1 MTALGQTQEEDSS
14 PLLCSE
20 NECVQVEARCGS
32 PRTFRGW
39 CGCPSSC
46 PCSFP
51 FQRVVLLHQ
60 VGWRASGQAELLC
73 RRARLLQIL
82 TALGAGHGQ
91 PLAEPQPELAPWCFS
106 FRASPQRGVSGGLS
120 RSCRAR
126 TCVCAHV
133 RACVCV
139 CVCMR
144 VRVCVTPRPESR
156 LRAVT
161 ATPVAGSGP
170 HQAGS
175 LMLVPWPKPSSVN
188 VGDETL
194 APKRR
199 ETRVLWTRDFNREDS
214 EQYLASSLASSSSS
228 TSLMSERCRHGHLGP
243 GTGDGSSARGPT
255 WVLSD
260 RRAPVSPRKKGVMNG
275 GQRGQLGP
283 SSTPRPGCWGMR
295 VPVKIQK

>member
-1 MTALGQTQEEDSS
+1 MPLILPLQLPFPACGPAPPGGLEGLRTGRAPLQTGTAAADSDGS
-14 PLLCSE
+14 GSWTRSAPGRTT
-20 NECVQVEARCGS
+20 ARAGS
-32 PRTFRGW
+32 M
-39 CGCPSSC
+39 
-46 PCSFP
+46 
-51 FQRVVLLHQ
+51 VLLIPCLPTKRCEQ
-60 VGWRASGQAELLC
+60 GAEQKLP
-73 RRARLLQIL
+73 RAR
-82 TALGAGHGQ
+82 
-91 PLAEPQPELAPWCFS
+91 
-106 FRASPQRGVSGGLS
+106 
-120 RSCRAR
+120 
-126 TCVCAHV
+126 
-133 RACVCV
+133 VCV
-139 CVCMR
+139 C
-144 VRVCVTPRPESR
+144 VCVTPRPQSR

-161 ATPVAGSGP
+161 TAPVGGSGP

-243 GTGDGSSARGPT
+243 GTGDGSSALGPT

-283 SSTPRPGCWGMR
+283 SSMPRPGCRGIR

>member
-1 MTALGQTQEEDSS
+1 MPLILPLQLPFPACGPAPPGGLEGLRTGRAPLQTGTAAADSDGS
-14 PLLCSE
+14 GSWTRSAPGRTA
-20 NECVQVEARCGS
+20 ARAGS
-32 PRTFRGW
+32 M
-39 CGCPSSC
+39 
-46 PCSFP
+46 
-51 FQRVVLLHQ
+51 VLLIPCLPTKRCERGAEQ
-60 VGWRASGQAELLC
+60 KLPRA
-73 RRARLLQIL
+73 
-82 TALGAGHGQ
+82 H
-91 PLAEPQPELAPWCFS
+91 
-106 FRASPQRGVSGGLS
+106 V
-120 RSCRAR
+120 
-126 TCVCAHV
+126 CVCAC
-133 RACVCV
+133 ACVCV